1 MSRYSLTAAV
11 FALSLNVAPQ
21 AFAAE
26 TSINASAAM
35 GPWNG
40 TIEMT
45 TENGRPM
52 AFVEVP
58 VALSL
63 NCPGGAVGS
72 TLDYDFDPA
81 AGVLDPHPATGL
93 RLDGSASFQE
103 VGSQTRQLTAALKPG
118 AVYRVRVTGSCCAS
132 LDKNGACAEEGE
144 RVESVSEPIEIPP
157 VIEAARVLDEGLHYG
172 GLVAGQ
178 TLPLTIYDSAPE
190 PGWSIEAD
198 NVRKFIKF
206 KGAGVDFKSKDYRGT
221 NSFNLTTLSPTK
233 VGEVEATLTVKGKLY
248 TPAGKYVRDYTL
260 TSEAFAIPVTA
271 APCLL
276 DGAEGVFITADSRLA
291 CQGGSAE
298 EVTDEGED
306 IVPAGGCAGA
316 GGAEPVGMVGWMA
329 LALLSGLRRWR
340 R

>member
-1 MSRYSLTAAV
+1 MSRYSLTTAV

-206 KGAGVDFKSKDYRGT
+206 KGAGVDFKSQDYRGT

-260 TSEAFAIPVTA
+260 VSEPFTIPVTD

-276 DGAEGVFITADSRLA
+276 DTSEGLFIVEGQQLG
-291 CQGGSAE
+291 C
-298 EVTDEGED
+298 VEGESLRLEGEED
-306 IVPAGGCAGA
+306 LVEGGCAGA
-316 GGAEPVGMVGWMA
+316 GGAGPVGMVGWMA

>member
-11 FALSLNVAPQ
+11 FALSLSAALP
-21 AFAAE
+21 ATAAE
-26 TSINASAAM
+26 TSPQASAAM

-45 TENGRPM
+45 MENGRPM

-58 VALSL
+58 VAMSL

-72 TLDYDFDPA
+72 TLSYDFDPA

-93 RLDGSASFQE
+93 RLDGNASFQE

-144 RVESVSEPIEIPP
+144 RVESISEPIEIPP
-157 VIEAARVLDEGLHYG
+157 VIEAARVLEAGQHYG

-206 KGAGVDFKSKDYRGT
+206 KGAGIDFKSKDYRGT

-233 VGEVEATLTVKGKLY
+233 VGEIEATLTVKGKLY
-248 TPAGKYVRDYTL
+248 TPAGKYLRDYTL
-260 TSEAFAIPVTA
+260 HSEAFAIPVTA

-276 DGAEGVFITADSRLA
+276 DGTEGFFITVDGPLA
-291 CQGGSAE
+291 CRGESAE

-316 GGAEPVGMVGWMA
+316 GGAGPVGMVGWMA